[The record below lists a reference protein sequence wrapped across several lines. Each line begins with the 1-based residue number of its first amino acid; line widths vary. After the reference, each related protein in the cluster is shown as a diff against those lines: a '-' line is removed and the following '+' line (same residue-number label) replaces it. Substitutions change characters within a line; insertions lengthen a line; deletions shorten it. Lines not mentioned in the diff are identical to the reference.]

1 MRLEQGEKRH
11 AKGIMRY
18 LKILPVTLLLYL
30 SVLTVVE
37 EFRDALI
44 DTQYP
49 QQYTQQIADHKP
61 EVSSVEGAGPE
72 QSFPEKLGIASAYV
86 TTPATSDVV
95 LHLPPFDTSKV
106 WMIHE
111 ASANG
116 QSASVTITVT
126 PDGDLN
132 VSSSDLSEVSKVQE
146 ATPGEFRWHLLPIYI
161 FVAAAVCA
169 FLKRFLLKRGQ
180 LSLISR
186 EQAYAS
192 A

>member
-11 AKGIMRY
+11 AKGIMRH
-18 LKILPVTLLLYL
+18 LKILPVTLLFCLP
-30 SVLTVVE
+30 VLTVVLE
-37 EFRDALI
+37 SHDAWI
-44 DTQYP
+44 ETQYV
-49 QQYTQQIADHKP
+49 QQFVTDKHEA
-61 EVSSVEGAGPE
+61 SFVEGAGPE
-72 QSFPEKLGIASAYV
+72 QSFPEKLGITSVYV

-106 WMIHE
+106 WTIQE

-116 QSASVTITVT
+116 QSASVTITIT

-132 VSSSDLSEVSKVQE
+132 VSSSDLSEVSKIQE